1 MNAPNITE
9 LISRWQQGDK
19 TAEANLFDALY
30 PVLKK
35 QALGAL
41 FKCTPGKLS
50 LSGPYMSTPSVSRNN
65 CHRNKPSKG
74 GIGVGV

>member
-19 TAEANLFDALY
+19 AAEANLFDALY

-41 FKCTPGKLS
+41 
-50 LSGPYMSTPSVSRNN
+50 
-65 CHRNKPSKG
+65 
-74 GIGVGV
+74 